1 MSCYFMSAEIKV
13 LKEFTP
19 KEIVL
24 IVGLPGTAYIGKLS
38 VDYLVQQLK
47 AERIAEIY
55 SKHFPPY
62 VLIKEDGLVELLRNE
77 LHWFRSSDGRDFV
90 FLTGNSQA
98 LSPEGQYD
106 VADAVLDWAANNGVK
121 RVFSVAALVTDKPF
135 EEPSVFYAAT
145 SPSLLEELKQFNLKN
160 LDQGIIGGE
169 NGLIIGL
176 AKKKDIE
183 GVCLLA
189 ETHGYQTS
197 AGEYVTDAKAAKT
210 ALNVLNNILALKVNM
225 EPMDKQADQMDELIA
240 KMGEIERRVREEM
253 EQSGKKP
260 SYVT

>member
-1 MSCYFMSAEIKV
+1 M
-13 LKEFTP
+13 
-19 KEIVL
+19 
-24 IVGLPGTAYIGKLS
+24 G
-38 VDYLVQQLK
+38 
-47 AERIAEIY
+47 
-55 SKHFPPY
+55 
-62 VLIKEDGLVELLRNE
+62 
-77 LHWFRSSDGRDFV
+77 
-90 FLTGNSQA
+90 GNSQA

-106 VADAVLDWAANNGVK
+106 VAEVVLDWARSHGLK
-121 RVFSVAALVTDKPF
+121 RVISVAALVTDKPF
-135 EEPSVFYAAT
+135 DSPEVFYTTTTPAM
-145 SPSLLEELKQFNLKN
+145 LEEMKQYNMKT

-169 NGLIIGL
+169 NGLVIGL

-197 AGEYVTDAKAAKT
+197 QGEYVTDAKAAKA
-210 ALNVLNNILALKVNM
+210 ALNVLNCILTLKVNM

-253 EQSGKKP
+253 EQSAKKP

>member
-1 MSCYFMSAEIKV
+1 MTAEIKI
-13 LKEFTP
+13 LKKAAFKDITL
-19 KEIVL
+19 V
-24 IVGLPGTAYIGKLS
+24 VGLPGTAYIGKLS

-47 AERIAEIY
+47 AEPIAEVY

-62 VLIKEDGLVELLRNE
+62 VIIKEDGTVELLRNE
-77 LHWFRSSDGRDFV
+77 LHRFKGKDGHEIV

-106 VADAVLDWAANNGVK
+106 LANIILDWAQKHGIK
-121 RVFSVAALVTDKPF
+121 RVISVAALVTEKPF
-135 EEPSVFYAAT
+135 DTPLVYFTAT
-145 SPSLLEELKQFNLKN
+145 SPSVFEEMKKLDLKS

-176 AKKKDIE
+176 AKKRDIE
-183 GVCLLA
+183 GICLLA

-197 AGEYVTDAKAAKT
+197 QGEYVTDAKAAKA
-210 ALNVLNNILALKVNM
+210 ALNVLNRMLSLKVNM
-225 EPMDKQADQMDELIA
+225 EPMDKQAEQMDELLV
-240 KMGEIERRVREEM
+240 KMGEIERRVRQEM
-253 EQSGKKP
+253 EQSTKKP